1 MKPGRKALAFAAL
14 GVLLPC
20 LALVISAV
28 FEPLPVGLGE
38 QSSTRSLEILDRN
51 GRLLRVVR
59 TREGE
64 LAAPVRLKDVS
75 SFVVPALL
83 AAEDA
88 RFYSHP
94 GVDPLAIG
102 RALGQAVL
110 ARKVVS
116 GASTLTQQ
124 LARTVVARPRTVAGK
139 WREMAIALRIE
150 HELDKELI
158 LEEYL
163 SRVEFGPNVRGIEA
177 ASSYYFDKPARELS
191 LAEAAA
197 LVSLPR
203 GPSLYDPRRGSDRL
217 LRRRDRVIERLRGLK
232 LVPPAAID
240 RALATPLVLSR
251 AQATGGVE
259 HFASA
264 LVQGKLA
271 GDTSGRSKIRT
282 TLDADLQREV
292 ETLARRAVAELTA
305 ERATALSV
313 LVVDN
318 ATGEVLSYLGSPEFL
333 SPLGG
338 QNDGTRALRQPGSTL
353 KPFVYAAA
361 IAELGM
367 TGATLLPDLELYR
380 AEAGGG
386 VYAPKNY
393 DRRFHGP
400 VRLREALASS
410 LNVPAVWTAEK
421 VGVDRVLGLLR
432 RLGFESLREDAEHY
446 GPALALGDGE
456 VRLSELV
463 NAYATLAR
471 GGEFRPLVYQLGDGA
486 AGEPRRVLDEKT
498 AALVTSMLS
507 DRTARAASFGLGGV
521 LELPFETAVKTGTSK
536 GLRDNWTLGFT
547 RELTVGVWV
556 GNFDGTPLVRSS
568 GVTGAGPLFREVM
581 LAAMRHAAGSPEG
594 DGRATSA
601 LGGDGLVDV
610 EVCALSGKLPHAD
623 CAHRIQ
629 EPFVPGTEPRERCDM
644 HERVRVEPESGLRA
658 GPACRRAEERVFER
672 YPAEFA
678 TWAAES
684 GRPTAPRAYAPACP
698 GPALDEASAPE
709 IVFPTEGA
717 RFVLD
722 PLAPERQEVVFE
734 ARGVASSA
742 EVEFVLD
749 GRSLGKRAV
758 PHRKPWPLALGEHTL
773 VVRAGARESRRVRF
787 EVRRERRAAPEL
799 LSTGRS
805 R

>member
-1 MKPGRKALAFAAL
+1 MNRRRKALAFALLVA
-14 GVLLPC
+14 LLPG
-20 LALVISAV
+20 LSLLISAML
-28 FEPLPVGLGE
+28 EPLPEVLSEKGAV
-38 QSSTRSLEILDRN
+38 SSLEIADRH

-64 LAAPVRLKDVS
+64 IAAPVRLEDVS
-75 SFVVPALL
+75 EFVVPALL

-94 GVDPLAIG
+94 GVDPLAMT
-102 RALGQAVL
+102 RAFLQALGAGKL
-110 ARKVVS
+110 VS

-124 LARTVVARPRTVAGK
+124 LARTVVARPRTLPGK

-150 HELDKELI
+150 HELDKSRI

-163 SRVEFGPNVRGIEA
+163 SRIEFGPNLRGIEA
-177 ASSYYFDKPARELS
+177 ASGYYFDKPARELS

-203 GPSLYDPRRGSDRL
+203 GPSLYDPRRGTERL
-217 LRRRDRVIERLRGLK
+217 LRRRDRVLERLRGLE
-232 LVPPAAID
+232 LVEPDAIA
-240 RALATPLVLSR
+240 RALAMPLLLSR
-251 AQATGGVE
+251 SQAAGGVE
-259 HFASA
+259 HFARA

-271 GDTSGRSKIRT
+271 GETSGRPKIQT
-282 TLDADLQREV
+282 TLDAELQREV
-292 ETLARRAVAELTA
+292 ETLSRRAVEELRDA
-305 ERATALSV
+305 RATALSV

-318 ATGEVLSYLGSPEFL
+318 ATGEVLAYVGSPEFL

-361 IAELGM
+361 ITELGM

-380 AEAGGG
+380 AESGGG

-410 LNVPAVWTAEK
+410 LNVPAVWTAQK
-421 VGVDRVLGLLR
+421 VGVERVLDLLR
-432 RLGFESLREDAEHY
+432 RFGFDSLRESAEHY

-471 GGEFRPLVYQLGDGA
+471 GGLLRPLVYELGGGA
-486 AGEPRRVLDEKT
+486 ALEPRRVIEAKT

-507 DRTARAASFGLGGV
+507 DRAARAASFGLGGV
-521 LELPFETAVKTGTSK
+521 LELPFPAAVKTGTSK

-547 RELTVGVWV
+547 REITVGVWV

-581 LAAMRHAAGSPEG
+581 LAAMRGKDPPV
-594 DGRATSA
+594 SA
-601 LGGDGLVDV
+601 RDEGLVEV
-610 EVCALSGKLPHAD
+610 EVCALSGKIPHAD
-623 CAHRIQ
+623 CAHRIREQ
-629 EPFVPGTEPRERCDM
+629 FVPGTEADERCDM
-644 HERVRVEPESGLRA
+644 HERVRVDRESGLRA
-658 GPACRRAEERVFER
+658 GPACRNAEERVFER
-672 YPAEFA
+672 YPAEYA
-678 TWAAES
+678 SWAADV
-684 GRPTAPRAYAPACP
+684 GRPLAPKSYAPACP
-698 GPALDEASAPE
+698 GPALVESNAPE
-709 IVFPTEGA
+709 LVFPTEGA
-717 RFVLD
+717 RFVVD
-722 PLAPERQEVVFE
+722 PLAPERQEIVFE
-734 ARGVASSA
+734 ARGGASSS
-742 EVEFVLD
+742 EIEFVLD
-749 GRSLGKRAV
+749 GRSLGKRPV
-758 PHRKPWPLALGEHTL
+758 PHRLAWRLALGEHTL
-773 VVRAGARESRRVRF
+773 LVRAGGRESRRVSF
-787 EVRRERRAAPEL
+787 EVRSERRAAPEL
-799 LSTGRS
+799 PSIGRS

>member
-1 MKPGRKALAFAAL
+1 MTRPRKALALAAL
-14 GVLLPC
+14 AALLPV
-20 LALVISAV
+20 LGLVISAV
-28 FEPLPVGLGE
+28 FEPLPAALAE
-38 QSSTRSLEILDRN
+38 RRSLTSLEILDRH
-51 GRLLRVVR
+51 GRLLRVMR
-59 TREGE
+59 TSDGE
-64 LAAPVRLKDVS
+64 LAAPVRLEDLS

-94 GVDPLAIG
+94 GVDPLAIA
-102 RALGQAVL
+102 RAAGQALV
-110 ARKVVS
+110 ARELVS

-150 HELDKELI
+150 HELDKRRI

-163 SRVEFGPNVRGIEA
+163 SRVEFGPNLRGIEA
-177 ASSYYFDKPARELS
+177 ASGYYFDKPARELS

-203 GPSLYDPRRGSDRL
+203 GPSLYDPRRGTERL
-217 LRRRDRVIERLRGLK
+217 IRRRDRVLERLRGLG
-232 LVPPAAID
+232 LVEPAAID

-251 AQATGGVE
+251 AQAAGGVE
-259 HFASA
+259 HFGRA

-271 GDTSGRSKIRT
+271 GDTRGRAKIRT
-282 TLDADLQREV
+282 TLDAELQREV
-292 ETLARRAVAELTA
+292 ETLARRAVLELTA

-318 ATGEVLSYLGSPEFL
+318 ATGEVLAYVGSPEFL
-333 SPLGG
+333 SPRGG

-361 IAELGM
+361 ITELGM

-380 AEAGGG
+380 AEPGGG

-421 VGVDRVLGLLR
+421 VGVERVLDLLR
-432 RLGFESLREDAEHY
+432 RLGFESLKEDAAHY

-456 VRLSELV
+456 VRLTELV

-471 GGEFRPLVYQLGDGA
+471 GGVLRPLVYQLGDGA

-498 AALVTSMLS
+498 ASLVTSMLS
-507 DRTARAASFGLGGV
+507 DRAARAASFGLGGV
-521 LELPFETAVKTGTSK
+521 LDLPFEAAVKTGTSK

-547 RELTVGVWV
+547 REVTVGVWA
-556 GNFDGTPLVRSS
+556 GNFDGSPLVRSS

-581 LAAMRHAAGSPEG
+581 LAAMR
-594 DGRATSA
+594 GRAPAA
-601 LGGDGLVDV
+601 LPGEQGLLGV
-610 EVCALSGKLPHAD
+610 EVCALSGKLAHSD
-623 CAHRIQ
+623 CAHRIR
-629 EPFVPGTEPRERCDM
+629 EVFVPGSEPRARCDM
-644 HERVRVEPESGLRA
+644 HERVRVERTSGLRA
-658 GPACRRAEERVFER
+658 GPACRDADERVFER
-672 YPAEFA
+672 YPPEYA
-678 TWAAES
+678 TWAAEV
-684 GRPTAPRAYAPACP
+684 GRPLAPRTYAPACP
-698 GPALDEASAPE
+698 GPPLDEANTPE
-709 IVFPTEGA
+709 VVFPTEGA
-717 RFVLD
+717 RFVVD
-722 PLAPERQEVVFE
+722 PLAPERQEIVFE

-742 EVEFVLD
+742 EIEFVLD
-749 GRSLGKRAV
+749 GQSLGRRAV
-758 PHRKPWPLALGEHTL
+758 PHRQPWRLALGEHTL
-773 VVRAGARESRRVRF
+773 FVRAGGGESRRVRF
-787 EVRRERRAAPEL
+787 EVRREGRAAPEL
-799 LSTGRS
+799 PSMDR
-805 R
+805 

>member
-1 MKPGRKALAFAAL
+1 MLLAAL
-14 GVLLPC
+14 LPG
-20 LALVISAV
+20 LALVISAML
-28 FEPLPVGLGE
+28 EPLPRALAE
-38 QSSTRSLEILDRN
+38 KRSLSILEISDRH

-59 TREGE
+59 TRQGE
-64 LAAPVRLKDVS
+64 IAAPERLEELSK
-75 SFVVPALL
+75 FVVPALL
-83 AAEDA
+83 APEDA

-94 GVDPLAIG
+94 GVDPIAVG
-102 RALGQAVL
+102 RAVFQALGAGKL
-110 ARKVVS
+110 VS

-124 LARTVVARPRTVAGK
+124 LARTLVARPRTVAGK

-150 HELDKELI
+150 HELDKERI

-163 SRVEFGPNVRGIEA
+163 SRVEFGPNLRGIEA
-177 ASSYYFDKPARELS
+177 ASGYYFDKPARELS

-203 GPSLYDPRRGSDRL
+203 GPSLYDPRRGTERL
-217 LRRRDRVIERLRGLK
+217 LRRRDRVLERLRGLD
-232 LVPPAAID
+232 LVAPEAIE

-251 AQATGGVE
+251 SQAAGGVE
-259 HFASA
+259 HFARA

-271 GDTSGRSKIRT
+271 GETSGRAKIRT
-282 TLDADLQREV
+282 TLDAELQREV
-292 ETLARRAVAELTA
+292 ETLSRRAVEELSGA
-305 ERATALSV
+305 RATALSV

-318 ATGEVLSYLGSPEFL
+318 ASGEVLAYVGSPEFL

-361 IAELGM
+361 ITELRM
-367 TGATLLPDLELYR
+367 TAATLLPDLELYR

-421 VGVDRVLGLLR
+421 VGVDRVLDLLR
-432 RLGFESLREDAEHY
+432 RFGFDSLRESAEHY

-456 VRLSELV
+456 VRLTELV

-471 GGEFRPLVYQLGDGA
+471 GGVLRPLVYEVGGGA
-486 AGEPRRVLDEKT
+486 ALEPRRVLDAKT

-507 DRTARAASFGLGGV
+507 DRAARAASFGLGGV
-521 LELPFETAVKTGTSK
+521 LELPFPTAVKTGTSK

-581 LAAMRHAAGSPEG
+581 LAAMRGKEPAFPVSDE
-594 DGRATSA
+594 A
-601 LGGDGLVDV
+601 LVEA
-610 EVCALSGKLPHAD
+610 EVCALSGKIAHAD
-623 CAHRIQ
+623 CAHRVREQ
-629 EPFVPGTEPRERCDM
+629 FVPGTEPHERCDM
-644 HERVRVEPESGLRA
+644 HERIRVDVQSGLRA
-658 GPACRRAEERVFER
+658 GPACRNVEERVFER
-672 YPAEFA
+672 YPAEYA
-678 TWAAES
+678 TWAAEV
-684 GRPTAPRAYAPACP
+684 GRPLAPKSYAPGCP
-698 GPALDEASAPE
+698 GPPLDEPNAPE
-709 IVFPTEGA
+709 VVFPTEGA

-722 PLAPERQEVVFE
+722 PLAPERQEIVFE
-734 ARGVASSA
+734 ARGVASTA
-742 EVEFVLD
+742 ELEFVLD
-749 GRSLGKRAV
+749 GQSLGKRQV
-758 PHRKPWPLALGEHTL
+758 PHRQPWRLVLGEHTL
-773 VVRAGARESRRVRF
+773 LVRTGGRESRRVRF
-787 EVRRERRAAPEL
+787 EVRSERRAAPEL
-799 LSTGRS
+799 RSIGRS